1 MYVYK
6 YMYVC
11 MYIYIYIY
19 IHIKY
24 KIHYIFK
31 SVAKCTLQFMCVRI
45 GYKLQKR
52 EKTTEN
58 FPYTINIIFSA

>member
-1 MYVYK
+1 MYVYI
-6 YMYVC
+6 
-11 MYIYIYIY
+11 YIYIYIY

-31 SVAKCTLQFMCVRI
+31 SVAKCTLQFTCVRI

-58 FPYTINIIFSA
+58 FP

>member
-1 MYVYK
+1 MYV
-6 YMYVC
+6 
-11 MYIYIYIY
+11 YIYIYIY

-24 KIHYIFK
+24 KIYYIFK

>member
-1 MYVYK
+1 MYINICMYV
-6 YMYVC
+6 
-11 MYIYIYIY
+11 YIYIYILN
-19 IHIKY
+19 IKY
-24 KIHYIFK
+24 IISLSVLQNAHYN
-31 SVAKCTLQFMCVRI
+31 LCVRI